1 MKTAGLRLF
10 AKIARQGG
18 VLRNSVA
25 SSPALAIAAWIRNEG
40 ENRKCRSDGCGQRW
54 LNLVTTSGGGD
65 RLAIR
70 YPKFLQMAMLANPGL
85 VTNSV
90 DAIIAALLLTNHCE
104 RITGRMG
111 F

>member
-1 MKTAGLRLF
+1 M
-10 AKIARQGG
+10 
-18 VLRNSVA
+18 LRNSVA
-25 SSPALAIAAWIRNEG
+25 SSPPLAIAAWIRNEG

-54 LNLVTTSGGGD
+54 LSNFVTTSGGGG

-70 YPKFLQMAMLANPGL
+70 YPKILQMAVLANPGL

-104 RITGRMG
+104 RITGRIS